1 MKPTKQL
8 RIKYH
13 TDFSDQS
20 VFSSKARLLQSIWR
34 TEKGFEFEKYG
45 NFLKLDFAKQTGR
58 NYLTESIFEIVKY
71 EVENAKRQGK
81 VISEPRIWNNLLSSQ
96 PLAFNLFGELK
107 LNGTIATEV
116 FKELYP
122 NLGIERIE
130 NIEFEHS
137 PGRKD
142 LKYTGDSSAFDVFI
156 EYSTKSEKLSFLG
169 IEVKYAEHL
178 KDTPSSH
185 KERYEEISKESGFFD
200 LSQLKKLKEKP
211 IQQIWRDHLLTL
223 SLFVSNNDYL
233 RGDFIYLF
241 PSENKECVNGI
252 TKYEQF
258 FLPNKENYFK
268 PLTIEKFIGVL
279 KKKSPEKWINEFEDR
294 YLNFKKI
301 EMPAGNRVDGPDAG

>member
-1 MKPTKQL
+1 MKPNKQL
-8 RIKYH
+8 RVKYH
-13 TDFSDQS
+13 TDFADQS
-20 VFSSKARLLQSIWR
+20 DFSSKARLLQSIWR
-34 TEKGFEFEKYG
+34 TEKGFAYEKYG
-45 NFLKLDFAKQTGR
+45 NFLKLDFAKQTGA
-58 NYLTESIFEIVKY
+58 NYLTEPIFEIVRY
-71 EVENAKRQGK
+71 EVENAKKHGK

-107 LNGTIATEV
+107 RNETLATKV
-116 FKELYP
+116 FKVLYP

-156 EYSTKSEKLSFLG
+156 EYSTKAEKLSFLG

-178 KDTPSSH
+178 KDKPSSH

-200 LSQLKKLKEKP
+200 LSQLEKLKEKP

-223 SLFVSNNDYL
+223 SLFVSNKDYL

-241 PSENKECVNGI
+241 PSENLECVNGI
-252 TKYEQF
+252 KKYQQT
-258 FLPNKENYFK
+258 FLPNKENYFI
-268 PLTIEKFIGVL
+268 PLTIEKIVEIIRNE
-279 KKKSPEKWINEFEDR
+279 SAENWINEFEDR

-301 EMPAGNRVDGPDAG
+301 EMPAGNNA